1 MSDCSGCPSAANCT
15 SKNSDNCPSKEQ
27 LELRERMA
35 KIKNK
40 IVVMSGK
47 GGVGKSTVSANLA
60 AVLSKNGKVGLLDVD
75 FHGSIP
81 RMFNLLNHKIMGN
94 DDGIIPAQVSKN
106 LCVMSLG
113 LFLES
118 AETPVIW
125 RGVRKQG
132 AINQFLSEVNWGELD
147 YLIVDCPPG
156 TGDEPLGV
164 IQSIGDATG
173 AIIVTTPQ
181 EVALEDVRKSITFC
195 HQLDLPILGLV
206 ENMSGFACP
215 CCNKVTH
222 IFSQGGGAKL
232 CEEMGVKLLAK
243 IPINPAIVETCD
255 QGSVTAMQENSE
267 SAIATA
273 FAEIIKNLS
282 VLVEKMN
289 LQVPREV
296 TQRSS
301 GWLKSSQ
308 AFRVCVGRN

>member
-1 MSDCSGCPSAANCT
+1 MSDCSTCPNASNCS
-15 SKNSDNCPSKEQ
+15 SKDSNNCPSKEQ
-27 LELRERMA
+27 LEMRERMS

-40 IVVMSGK
+40 IIVMSGK

-60 AVLSKNGKVGLLDVD
+60 AALSKNAKVGLLDVD
-75 FHGSIP
+75 FHGPSIP
-81 RMFNLLNHKIMGN
+81 RMFNLLNHQIMGN
-94 DDGIIPAQVSKN
+94 DDGMIPAQVSKN

-125 RGVRKQG
+125 RGARKQG

-173 AIIVTTPQ
+173 AVIVTTPQ
-181 EVALEDVRKSITFC
+181 EVALEDVRKSVTFC
-195 HQLDLPILGLV
+195 HQLELPILGLV

-232 CEEMGVKLLAK
+232 CEEMNVKLLGQ
-243 IPINPAIVETCD
+243 IPIDPTVVQTCD
-255 QGSVTAMQENSE
+255 QGSVVAMQDNNEN
-267 SAIATA
+267 AITMA
-273 FAEIIKNLS
+273 FADIVKNL
-282 VLVEKMN
+282 N
-289 LQVPREV
+289 I
-296 TQRSS
+296 
-301 GWLKSSQ
+301 
-308 AFRVCVGRN
+308 